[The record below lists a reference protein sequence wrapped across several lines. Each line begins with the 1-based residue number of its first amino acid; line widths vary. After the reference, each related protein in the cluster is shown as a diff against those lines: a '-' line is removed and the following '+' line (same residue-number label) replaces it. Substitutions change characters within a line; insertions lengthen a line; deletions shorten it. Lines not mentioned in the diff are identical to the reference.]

1 MSSASQP
8 ELELVEFHL
17 FLGQQLA
24 AGTVD
29 LSPEEVLDE
38 WRSAHPAP
46 EALRDDGAAVRAAL
60 ADRAAGDRGKPLA
73 DFYRDFDA
81 RHGLASS

>member
-1 MSSASQP
+1 MSSAFQP
-8 ELELVEFHL
+8 ELIEFHQ
-17 FLGQQLA
+17 FVGQRLA

-29 LSPEEVLDE
+29 LSPEEALDE
-38 WRSAHPAP
+38 WRSTHPSA
-46 EALRDDGAAVRAAL
+46 EALRDDVTAVREAL
-60 ADRAAGDRGKPLA
+60 ADMAAGDRGKPLA